1 MARLNYNNRD
11 SSIDHSQGGGNVKP
25 LFKDDPLKP
34 PSGLGGG
41 GEGYTP
47 KSGGGQ
53 GGYNMYPSA
62 MGGPAFTN
70 PHAPLFKSSLGGSF
84 EEPKLQYPYPTNET
98 LAQKKKRE
106 EIERLE
112 REL

>member
-1 MARLNYNNRD
+1 
-11 SSIDHSQGGGNVKP
+11 
-25 LFKDDPLKP
+25 
-34 PSGLGGG
+34 
-41 GEGYTP
+41 
-47 KSGGGQ
+47 
-53 GGYNMYPSA
+53 

-84 EEPKLQYPYPTNET
+84 EEPKLHYPYPANET

-112 REL
+112 KEL